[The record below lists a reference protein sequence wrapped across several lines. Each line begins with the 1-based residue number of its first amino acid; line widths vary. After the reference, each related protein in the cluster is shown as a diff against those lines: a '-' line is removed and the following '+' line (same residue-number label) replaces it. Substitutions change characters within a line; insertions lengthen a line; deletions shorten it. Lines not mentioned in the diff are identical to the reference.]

1 MLKTPLLT
9 VDCVVFYENSVVLIR
24 RANDPYK
31 NWFALPGGFV
41 DIGETVEE
49 ACSRE
54 LKEETNLYIPEEDL
68 TLVGVYSNPQRDV
81 RNHIVSVVFMGQP
94 YAKTPKPGDD
104 ATDVEF
110 VVDWREKDLAFDH
123 KKIIEDAYLLF
134 KSME

>member
-1 MLKTPLLT
+1 MLNTPLLT

-24 RANDPYK
+24 RKNDPFK
-31 NWFALPGGFV
+31 NWLALPGGFV

-68 TLVGVYSNPQRDV
+68 KLVGVYSNPKRDV
-81 RNHIVSVVFMGQP
+81 RNHIVSVVFMGQS
-94 YAKTPKPGDD
+94 YSKSLKPGDD
-104 ATDVEF
+104 ASYVEF
-110 VVDWREKDLAFDH
+110 VIDWREKNLAFDH

-134 KSME
+134 KGME